1 MTETAKMKLEILEYT
16 QNDDFNINGLAIK
29 LNDLTRYV
37 ENQGQT
43 LPIASVSAFV
53 CPDCKGSNMAESNK
67 REMWCN
73 DCEENYRENEC

>member
-1 MTETAKMKLEILEYT
+1 MKTKHLDNEIERLNILQGNDELSEYGEASLIEFLEIK
-16 QNDDFNINGLAIK
+16 QA
-29 LNDLTRYV
+29 LN
-37 ENQGQT
+37 
-43 LPIASVSAFV
+43 IASVSAFV

>member
-1 MTETAKMKLEILEYT
+1 MKDLQYYKDNCEEDYLHTPISVLRYIGEIEKEIETKP
-16 QNDDFNINGLAIK
+16 
-29 LNDLTRYV
+29 LN
-37 ENQGQT
+37 
-43 LPIASVSAFV
+43 IASVSAFV